1 MTTGAT
7 VETRWTVVAFGLAL
21 AALAAFQQFK
31 LPPALPIMLDTY
43 GYDRVLA
50 GGFMSVFAVAGLLLS
65 LSVGRGIERRGVSP
79 YLWGAFILFLG
90 GEILTL
96 AAPERGGLVLLA
108 RGLEGVG
115 YTVCAIVGPLLA
127 NRNASVR
134 NLPLVVGLTAAWIP
148 TGQVTANLMSL
159 PVVDAG
165 QWRPLWWAGIVLTLA
180 LAAWA
185 QRFRRRH
192 ADPHHSDGVEVK
204 NADATGAQRRAL
216 IVAGVTF
223 ALWSGQYHGY
233 MTWLPQFLVESHGFS
248 ARDAVIAATVPTA
261 AVLILCVATGAIL
274 RAGVPLAPLFA
285 GSIAVQTVVWF
296 LVPFSSGAV
305 GVLSLVAYGVTA
317 GITPVCL
324 FAMPSAIM
332 GQRRLVAGAFGIVMT
347 GRNLGVLVGPVLLAQ
362 IVTLA
367 GDWRFVWVTFGGFT
381 LAAAVA
387 AVDLGRR
394 LRRLAA
400 DA

>member
-1 MTTGAT
+1 
-7 VETRWTVVAFGLAL
+7 
-21 AALAAFQQFK
+21 
-31 LPPALPIMLDTY
+31 
-43 GYDRVLA
+43 
-50 GGFMSVFAVAGLLLS
+50 
-65 LSVGRGIERRGVSP
+65 
-79 YLWGAFILFLG
+79 
-90 GEILTL
+90 
-96 AAPERGGLVLLA
+96 
-108 RGLEGVG
+108 
-115 YTVCAIVGPLLA
+115 
-127 NRNASVR
+127 
-134 NLPLVVGLTAAWIP
+134 
-148 TGQVTANLMSL
+148 
-159 PVVDAG
+159 
-165 QWRPLWWAGIVLTLA
+165 LWWAGIVLTLA

-192 ADPHHSDGVEVK
+192 ADAHHTDGVEVG
-204 NADATGAQRRAL
+204 NAEATRAQRRAL
-216 IVAGVTF
+216 IVAGLTF

-233 MTWLPQFLVESHGFS
+233 MTWLPQFLVESHGFG
-248 ARDAVIAATVPTA
+248 ARDAVIAATVPAA

-296 LVPFSSGAV
+296 LVPYSSGAV
-305 GVLSLVAYGVTA
+305 GILSLVAYGVTA

-362 IVTLA
+362 IVSLA